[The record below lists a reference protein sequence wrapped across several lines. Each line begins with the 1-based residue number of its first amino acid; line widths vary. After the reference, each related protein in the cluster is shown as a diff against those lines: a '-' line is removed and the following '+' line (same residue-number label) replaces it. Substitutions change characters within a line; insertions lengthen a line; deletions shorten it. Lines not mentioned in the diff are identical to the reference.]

1 MRRLPEPVAV
11 DGEVTLP
18 RGCQALMGVVLG
30 AFGVLMIFG
39 AVFGIVALLGHD
51 PDPDLH
57 GTFAWSMV
65 AALGLLGLWCAITGW
80 RLVSG
85 KSRQDGGLFSPLAL
99 IVIGLACV
107 AGAWLSY
114 LHYGLARRGWLVLSG
129 VAFAVFSLAVRR
141 LRSAGKSTAA

>member
-1 MRRLPEPVAV
+1 MRRDAVPVAV

-51 PDPDLH
+51 PDLH
-57 GTFAWSMV
+57 GTLAWSMV
-65 AALGLLGLWCAITGW
+65 AALGLLGPWCALTGW
-80 RLVSG
+80 RLISG
-85 KSRQDGGLFSPLAL
+85 KSRPDRGLFSPLAL

-107 AGAWLSY
+107 ARAWLSY
-114 LHYGLARRGWLVLSG
+114 LHYGLARRNWFVLSG
-129 VAFAVFSLAVRR
+129 VAFSVFSLAIWR
-141 LRSAGKSTAA
+141 LRSAAKSKAA